1 MKKNILVLLLAAFST
16 FAFAQ
21 KPASPKGKVKKK
33 PAKELKEYV
42 VISTKFGNMIFTL
55 YDETPLHRDNF
66 KKLIKSKY
74 YDGLLFHR
82 IIRDF
87 MIQGGDPNSRNAD
100 SNTVLGNGGPAY
112 TIPAE
117 INPNIVHVK
126 GALAAARTGDDIN
139 PNKESS
145 GSQFFIVQGKKVDK
159 KELEEIMNAKN
170 YQRKQEVFNN
180 IVSKDTA
187 IANRLNLISQTKGKE
202 AVQAYVMNQLGP
214 MIDEKY
220 KKKEF
225 IYNGTQIDAYKTY
238 GGTPFLDMDYT
249 VFGQMIVG
257 FEVLDKIAI
266 LYNNPQTN
274 RPLED
279 VRMRVSI
286 IKR

>member
-1 MKKNILVLLLAAFST
+1 MKKNILILLLVAFST

-21 KPASPKGKVKKK
+21 KPANSRGKVKSK

-117 INPNIVHVK
+117 INPNIVHTK

-159 KELEEIMNAKN
+159 KELEDIMNAKN
-170 YQRKQEVFNN
+170 FQRKQEVFNN

-187 IANRLNLISQTKGKE
+187 VANRLNLINQTKGKD
-202 AVQAYVMNQLGP
+202 AVQEYVIKQLGP
-214 MIDEKY
+214 VIDEAY

-225 IYNGTQIDAYKTY
+225 IYNGTQIDAYKVY

-279 VRMRVSI
+279 VRMRISI